1 MQDLIDKTHSQ
12 HFELYR
18 RKRLE
23 DMGFNDGDGETKQ
36 VSLQETYELRRQ
48 DYMKDIQGREE
59 QMRQSF
65 VNKVK
70 EKEAELKQAEQEV
83 RVEYIHQPDK
93 TANICRRYHWFSR
106 QMTSEKRA
114 QKFHTDDVS
123 LPRSRYSA
131 FDWLKKILHA
141 ARPIRSTSQVWVV
154 TRHQNGISAL
164 VSQT

>member
-83 RVEYIHQPDK
+83 RVEYIHQPEK
-93 TANICRRYHWFSR
+93 TTDISRRHCRFPHE
-106 QMTSEKRA
+106 MTSEKRA

-123 LPRSRYSA
+123 LPRSGYSV
-131 FDWLKKILHA
+131 F
-141 ARPIRSTSQVWVV
+141 STTGKNCSEA
-154 TRHQNGISAL
+154 IA
-164 VSQT
+164 

>member
-83 RVEYIHQPDK
+83 RVEYIHQPEK
-93 TANICRRYHWFSR
+93 TTDISRRHFR
-106 QMTSEKRA
+106 FPHDMTSEKRA

-123 LPRSRYSA
+123 LPRSGYSV
-131 FDWLKKILHA
+131 F
-141 ARPIRSTSQVWVV
+141 STTGKNCSEA
-154 TRHQNGISAL
+154 IA
-164 VSQT
+164 

>member
-83 RVEYIHQPDK
+83 RVEYIHQPEK
-93 TANICRRYHWFSR
+93 TTDISRRHFR
-106 QMTSEKRA
+106 FPHDMTSEKRA

-123 LPRSRYSA
+123 LPRS
-131 FDWLKKILHA
+131 
-141 ARPIRSTSQVWVV
+141 
-154 TRHQNGISAL
+154 G
-164 VSQT
+164 